1 MSGAPLIVVNFKAY
15 EEVCGDRGIA
25 LARACEEVG
34 AETGTAIIACPQMVD
49 LARTASSLSVP
60 VWSQSVDAVSPGGR
74 TGYTTAQALKAAGA
88 TGTILNHSEHRM
100 LAADIDAAVS
110 ACSREGLTTCVC
122 TNNTPVSCAMAA
134 LGPDYVAI
142 EPPELIGGDISVTT
156 ADPGIVSKTVEQVL
170 DVNKKVQVLCGAG
183 VKSGVDVKAA
193 RDLGARG
200 VLLASGVV
208 KAKDPYSVLRDMAGA
223 L

>member
-1 MSGAPLIVVNFKAY
+1 MSDSPLIVVNFKAY
-15 EEVCGDRGIA
+15 EEVCGAKGIA
-25 LARACEEVG
+25 LAKACNDVG
-34 AETGTAIIACPQMVD
+34 AETGATIIPCPQMTD
-49 LARTASSLSVP
+49 LALTVSSVAAP

-74 TGYTTAQALKAAGA
+74 TGHCTAQAVKGAGA
-88 TGTILNHSEHRM
+88 AGTILNHSEHRM
-100 LAADIDAAVS
+100 LAADIDTAVAA
-110 ACSREGLTTCVC
+110 CKKEGLVTCVC

-134 LGPDYVAI
+134 LSPDYVAI

-156 ADPGIVSKTVEQVL
+156 ADPEIVSKTVELVQ

-183 VKSGVDVKAA
+183 VKNGKDVKAA
-193 RDLGARG
+193 SDLGAKG

-208 KAKDPYSVLRDMAGA
+208 KAKDPSSVLRDMASA